1 MFEASTPWDAPTT
14 AAHPALPY
22 AHSPPQGCPGT
33 LSLAIQSSAARSIS
47 DLEAAHVIYIANE
60 QEGGRGGGGELQ
72 SSARCRFQRL
82 PELFIEQGCH
92 SQGSLQIITSKEE
105 A

>member
-1 MFEASTPWDAPTT
+1 M

-22 AHSPPQGCPGT
+22 AHSPPRGCPGT
-33 LSLAIQSSAARSIS
+33 LSLATQNAAVRLIS
-47 DLEAAHVIYIANE
+47 DLEDAHSIYIANE
-60 QEGGRGGGGELQ
+60 GGDELQ
-72 SSARCRFQRL
+72 RSAHCCFQRL

-92 SQGSLQIITSKEE
+92 SQGSLQIITNKEE